1 MENEPKA
8 PIFRYLGP
16 IAGLTDGLK
25 TISIKQL
32 NLFPRTKA
40 MLYLFLFPTKLLA
53 CQQIILNEKKENKQK
68 TMATG
73 LYASVK

>member
-8 PIFRYLGP
+8 SIFKFLGP

-25 TISIKQL
+25 TLSIKQL

-40 MLYLFLFPTKLLA
+40 MLYLFLFPLKLLA
-53 CQQIILNEKKENKQK
+53 
-68 TMATG
+68 
-73 LYASVK
+73 S